1 MTIEQKQNVVGMTPL
16 VGLDRLLGDS
26 SCRILVKLEGHNPSG
41 SAKDRIVHNMLQQAE
56 DRGEISP
63 GDALVE
69 ATSGNTGIAL
79 AMVATKKGYR
89 VILVVPDEISAEMR
103 ITMTAFGAEL
113 MPVSGPSVME
123 RARDLAKELE
133 QQGVGRVLDQFANED
148 NPAAHYQSTGPEIWK
163 DSDGAVT
170 HFISC
175 MGTTGTIVGVARHL
189 KEQNPEIQVIGVQPV
204 EGCQIAGMR
213 NWSPQY
219 LPTIYDPDLIDDV
232 VEISPELAGETV
244 RRLAQEEGIFAGIS
258 SGAAVAAALRVC
270 RRVENAV
277 IATIACDR
285 GERYLST
292 GLYD

>member
-113 MPVSGPSVME
+113 MPVSGRSVME
-123 RARDLAKELE
+123 RARDLVISVYEAKRRPFTEYLRE
-133 QQGVGRVLDQFANED
+133 RLGMPTAYRR
-148 NPAAHYQSTGPEIWK
+148 PH
-163 DSDGAVT
+163 
-170 HFISC
+170 
-175 MGTTGTIVGVARHL
+175 
-189 KEQNPEIQVIGVQPV
+189 PV
-204 EGCQIAGMR
+204 
-213 NWSPQY
+213 
-219 LPTIYDPDLIDDV
+219 
-232 VEISPELAGETV
+232 
-244 RRLAQEEGIFAGIS
+244 
-258 SGAAVAAALRVC
+258 
-270 RRVENAV
+270 
-277 IATIACDR
+277 
-285 GERYLST
+285 
-292 GLYD
+292 

>member
-1 MTIEQKQNVVGMTPL
+1 
-16 VGLDRLLGDS
+16 
-26 SCRILVKLEGHNPSG
+26 
-41 SAKDRIVHNMLQQAE
+41 
-56 DRGEISP
+56 
-63 GDALVE
+63 
-69 ATSGNTGIAL
+69 
-79 AMVATKKGYR
+79 
-89 VILVVPDEISAEMR
+89 MR

-113 MPVSGPSVME
+113 MPVSGRSVME

-244 RRLAQEEGIFAGIS
+244 RKLAQEEGIFAGIS